1 MKNDYKRSDFA
12 EITNNGERKF
22 YIRINNNWIQV
33 SREVFR
39 VCKGYY
45 KKILNDNYRD
55 QDVLQHYED
64 VDTIY
69 PFVIN
74 KREFD
79 IVEHLYMKDLYKQLH
94 AAFLLLSESER
105 NIIRWIYFEELTE
118 QEVANLL
125 HITQPTLNYRKQKI
139 LKKLKNLL

>member
-1 MKNDYKRSDFA
+1 MKNDYGRNDFA
-12 EITNNGERKF
+12 EVTNNSEKIF
-22 YIRINNNWIQV
+22 YIRVNNSWIQV
-33 SREVFR
+33 SKEAFR
-39 VCKGYY
+39 VCKNSY

-55 QDVLQHYED
+55 SDVLQHYED

-79 IVEHLYMKDLYKQLH
+79 IIEHLYMKDLYKQLH
-94 AAFLLLSESER
+94 SALLLLSENER
-105 NIIRWIYFEELTE
+105 NIIQLIYFNELTE

-139 LKKLKNLL
+139 LKKLQKLL